1 MIEFMKGK
9 VYIVE
14 LDHVVIESNH
24 GLGYR
29 VSMVN
34 PMVLTEGEETFL
46 HTHQVIKEDSHTL
59 YGFVQKEER
68 DLFRILLEVS
78 GVGPKAGMAILSGG
92 APVQIVRAILTE
104 DLRFLTK
111 LPGIGKKTAQR
122 MILDLKEK
130 LDKLNWVSLLQTETE
145 APTSNPVPQVNETD
159 RSRDVVDALMG
170 LGYNEEE
177 AKRAVEK
184 VASEANETLTTE
196 DWIRRALQATL
207 TR

>member
-1 MIEFMKGK
+1 MIEFIKGK
-9 VYIVE
+9 VYKVD
-14 LDHVVIESNH
+14 LDHVVIETTH

-130 LDKLNWVSLLQTETE
+130 LDKLNWVSLLQTGTE
-145 APTSNPVPQVNETD
+145 VTSNSVAQVKETD
-159 RSRDVVDALMG
+159 SSRDVVDALIG

-184 VASEANETLTTE
+184 VASEANEDLSTE